1 MCVACSKAAI
11 VAGGVAGNRRSP
23 RIWGRTPNIYE
34 SMKKLPTIDP
44 LYWVM
49 IISANT
55 IGESGGDLISQ
66 TLDLGYLA
74 STIVLVSLFA
84 LAVFVAVSTKSQ
96 HPSVY
101 WITII
106 LSSTAGT
113 TMSDWV
119 TRTLRLGYG
128 GGTLAILIVMA
139 AVFGVWHIVSPKHSV
154 SDPLTRIAELLY
166 WSAILCSSTLGT
178 AFGDYISNGTP
189 LGFGGGTLVLVAV
202 LAIIAA
208 LALFTNV
215 PREMCYWLAIIVAHP
230 LGATM
235 GDYAT
240 KDEGLNLG
248 NALATVI
255 LVVVFLSIVAIKML
269 RSIGARQSAESI

>member
-1 MCVACSKAAI
+1 
-11 VAGGVAGNRRSP
+11 
-23 RIWGRTPNIYE
+23 
-34 SMKKLPTIDP
+34 MKKLPQIDA
-44 LYWVM
+44 LYWAM

-66 TLDLGYLA
+66 TFNLGYLA
-74 STIVLVSLFA
+74 STILLVGLFA
-84 LAVFVAVSTKSQ
+84 FAVAVAVSTKAQ
-96 HPSVY
+96 HASIY

-119 TRTLRLGYG
+119 TRTLGLGYG

-139 AVFGVWHIVSPKHSV
+139 IVFAAWHLIAPRHSV
-154 SDPLTRIAELLY
+154 TGALTRVTEFLY

-178 AFGDYISNGTP
+178 AFGDYISNGTS
-189 LGFGGGTLVLVAV
+189 LGFGGGTMLLIAV
-202 LAIIAA
+202 LAAIAV
-208 LALFTNV
+208 LALTTKIS
-215 PREMCYWLAIIVAHP
+215 RELCYWLAIIVAHP

-240 KDEGLNLG
+240 KEEGLNLG
-248 NALATVI
+248 NAMATVI
-255 LVVVFLSIVAIKML
+255 LAGVFVAIVAFKKL
-269 RSIGARQSAESI
+269 WSPDAVRPREGA

>member
-1 MCVACSKAAI
+1 
-11 VAGGVAGNRRSP
+11 
-23 RIWGRTPNIYE
+23 
-34 SMKKLPTIDP
+34 MKKLPTIDP

-74 STIVLVSLFA
+74 STIALVGLFA
-84 LAVFVAVSTKSQ
+84 IAVAVALSTNSQ
-96 HPSVY
+96 HPSIY
-101 WITII
+101 WTTII

-119 TRTLRLGYG
+119 TRTLNLGYG

-139 AVFGVWHIVSPKHSV
+139 AVFGAWHIVSPKHSLRG
-154 SDPLTRIAELLY
+154 PLTRTSEFLY

-189 LGFGGGTLVLVAV
+189 LGFGGGTLVLIAV

-208 LALFTNV
+208 LAMFTNV
-215 PREMCYWLAIIVAHP
+215 SRELCYWLAIIVAHP

-240 KDEGLNLG
+240 KEEGLNLG
-248 NALATVI
+248 NSAATAI
-255 LVVVFLSIVAIKML
+255 LVIVFLAIVAFKIM
-269 RSIGARQSAESI
+269 RPTGVRQSAESR

>member
-1 MCVACSKAAI
+1 
-11 VAGGVAGNRRSP
+11 
-23 RIWGRTPNIYE
+23 
-34 SMKKLPTIDP
+34 MKKLPKIDP
-44 LYWVM
+44 LYWLM

-66 TLDLGYLA
+66 TFNLGYLA
-74 STIVLVSLFA
+74 STIVLVGLYA
-84 LAVFVAVSTKSQ
+84 LAVAIALSTKVQ
-96 HPSVY
+96 HSSVY

-119 TRTLRLGYG
+119 TRELGLGYG
-128 GGTLAILIVMA
+128 GGTLAVLVVMT
-139 AVFGVWHIVSPKHSV
+139 AVFAAWHFISPHQSV
-154 SDPLTRIAELLY
+154 TGSLTRVTEFLY

-178 AFGDYISNGTP
+178 AFGDYISNGTS

-202 LAIIAA
+202 LGVIAT
-208 LALFTNV
+208 LALITRAA
-215 PREMCYWLAIIVAHP
+215 RELWYWLAIIVAHP

-240 KDEGLNLG
+240 KEEGLNLG
-248 NALATVI
+248 NAAATAI
-255 LVVVFLSIVAIKML
+255 LVAVFLAIVAYKVVIAA
-269 RSIGARQSAESI
+269 SPQPSPESN